1 MMLTDTERKNIVGR
15 YVRAY
20 NRFDVEAMVAEFD
33 EEVIFKNI
41 AGGEVTLELQ
51 GLDAFRK
58 QAEQAAGL
66 FSEREQKI
74 ENINCRG
81 DVCEA
86 AIEYEGKLACD
97 LPNGLKAGDLIR
109 LKGKSVFV
117 FRGRKIYRLEDIS

>member
-51 GLDAFRK
+51 GLDPK
-58 QAEQAAGL
+58 PAEAVM
-66 FSEREQKI
+66 
-74 ENINCRG
+74 
-81 DVCEA
+81 VCEEMACETTAGIFWRAGVVLRGVA
-86 AIEYEGKLACD
+86 AFFA
-97 LPNGLKAGDLIR
+97 
-109 LKGKSVFV
+109 V
-117 FRGRKIYRLEDIS
+117 